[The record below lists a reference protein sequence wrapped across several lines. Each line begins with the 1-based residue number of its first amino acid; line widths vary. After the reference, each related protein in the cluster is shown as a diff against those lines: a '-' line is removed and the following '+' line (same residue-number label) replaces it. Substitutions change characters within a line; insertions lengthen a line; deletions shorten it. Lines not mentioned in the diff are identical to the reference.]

1 MKINWNYIK
10 IIFIAAL
17 TVFVLAFSS
26 KRNNTKNL
34 TGKELIFLD
43 DAPQIITLEAVNKLL
58 IQNDSSVTSMP
69 KETLV
74 LDEMESFLTKNPM
87 IANAEVFV
95 TVDGILKA
103 KIKQRRP
110 IARVVASTHFYLD
123 EEGKH
128 MPLSE
133 IYAVKV
139 PLVTGNAT
147 ENFQELKEILL
158 KIENDPFMHQQIVGI
173 HIESKNNFFLH
184 VREHDFKIDFGQ
196 AKNITRKFQNFK
208 AFYQKTVKDS
218 TITGY
223 NLVNLK
229 LDSQVVATKK

>member
-1 MKINWNYIK
+1 M
-10 IIFIAAL
+10 
-17 TVFVLAFSS
+17 AFSS
-26 KRNNTKNL
+26 NRNNTKNL
-34 TGKELIFLD
+34 SGKELIFLD
-43 DAPQIITLEAVNKLL
+43 DSPQIITLEAVNKLL

-74 LDEMESFLTKNPM
+74 LNEMESLLTNNPM
-87 IANAEVFV
+87 IAEAEVFV

-110 IARVVASTHFYLD
+110 IARVISSTHYYLD
-123 EEGKH
+123 EDGKK

-139 PLVTGNAT
+139 PLITGNAD
-147 ENFQELKEILL
+147 ENFQELKKILIS
-158 KIENDPFMHQQIVGI
+158 IEKDSFMKEQIVGI
-173 HIESKNNFFLH
+173 NIQSKNNFLLYI
-184 VREHDFKIDFGQ
+184 REHDFKIDFGK
-196 AKNITRKFQNFK
+196 AENITQKFQNFK

-218 TITGY
+218 TITAY

-229 LDSQVVATKK
+229 LNSQVVATKK